1 MQKVNRFK
9 KNIALQVIQE
19 KQRINKQML
28 SIIEAV
34 KSIEYSKYITLVGKQ
49 IEVRNSIFIYSQN
62 AHKYNSAYGITHN
75 HTPID
80 NEERPIT
87 NCIEVDYY
95 NYCILNNN
103 FKINIGSIE
112 DYHRKGV
119 QHLLIPKFNS
129 GANKDL
135 YTKLC
140 IDIFN
145 DAAKDLQA
153 FRVEKQTLVDDAYMI
168 HFGFYVNRAFY

>member
-34 KSIEYSKYITLVGKQ
+34 KSVEYTKCIATGEQ
-49 IEVRNSIFIYSQN
+49 MEVRNSIFIYSQN
-62 AHKYNSAYGITHN
+62 AYKYNSAYGITHN
-75 HTPID
+75 ITPID
-80 NEERPIT
+80 NCERPIT
-87 NCIEVDYY
+87 NCIKVDYY
-95 NYCILNNN
+95 NYSILNNN
-103 FKINIGSIE
+103 FRINIGSIE
-112 DYHRKGV
+112 EYHRKGV
-119 QHLLIPKFNS
+119 QQLLIPKFNS

-135 YTKLC
+135 YAKLC
-140 IDIFN
+140 IDILN

-168 HFGFYVNRAFY
+168 HFGFYANRAFY